1 MKNKRLPLY
10 VADLQDTI
18 DGLQGIS
25 IVKNPASGY
34 KWKVLER
41 HDTYI
46 KVFAVVLPANTPIYR
61 RDREIGEYNVLFTPD
76 LIKDLMEDAARKRI
90 RYDVEHNG
98 RAVDGV
104 FPAESFQIDY
114 TNRKLYDGYPG
125 LTDGS
130 WCAIFL
136 LDKSLPSK
144 WAKWDRWNDPN
155 ENGNMVNDKDASVF
169 RSEDFFGIS
178 ISGIFTY
185 HEVSLSDAI
194 ELYNSI
200 RF

>member
-61 RDREIGEYNVLFTPD
+61 RDREIGEYTVLFTPD

-104 FPAESFQIDY
+104 FPAESFQID
-114 TNRKLYDGYPG
+114 
-125 LTDGS
+125 
-130 WCAIFL
+130 
-136 LDKSLPSK
+136 
-144 WAKWDRWNDPN
+144 
-155 ENGNMVNDKDASVF
+155 
-169 RSEDFFGIS
+169 
-178 ISGIFTY
+178 
-185 HEVSLSDAI
+185 
-194 ELYNSI
+194 
-200 RF
+200 

>member
-1 MKNKRLPLY
+1 MSKRLPLY

-18 DGLQGIS
+18 DGLQAIS

-61 RDREIGEYNVLFTPD
+61 KDREIGEYNVLFTPD
-76 LIKDLMEDAARKRI
+76 MIKDLMEDAARKRI

-98 RAVDGV
+98 KAVDGV
-104 FPAESFQIDY
+104 YPSESFQIDY
-114 TNRKLYDGYPG
+114 SNRKLYDSYPG

-136 LDKSLPSK
+136 LDKELTEK
-144 WAKWDRWNDPN
+144 WRKWDIP
-155 ENGNMVNDKDASVF
+155 NMVNGKDASGF

-185 HEVSLSDAI
+185 HEVTLSDAI
-194 ELYNSI
+194 EMYNSL